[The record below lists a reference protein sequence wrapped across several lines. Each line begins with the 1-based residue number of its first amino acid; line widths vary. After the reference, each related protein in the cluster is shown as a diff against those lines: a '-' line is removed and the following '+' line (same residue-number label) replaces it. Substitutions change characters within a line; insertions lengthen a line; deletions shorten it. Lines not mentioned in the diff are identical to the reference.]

1 MEERT
6 NSAIGLVEASSTIH
20 PQHRRRVEAGVTG
33 GSREDRRGTSV
44 SCCRPKGWRTVALNP
59 QECSGCRG
67 ALVKKAEAPAPWRH
81 QAVEVPPVEPHV
93 TGYQQHCGWLEHCP
107 VRHSGRVVR
116 RSAQGSLRTAAD
128 VLVALLSGQYRLSKR
143 LLRQL
148 LADVLGVEVAL
159 GSISNLE
166 GQLSTALAG
175 AVEQASEYVRD
186 ELEERRVGG
195 RDCRW
200 PSPHG

>member
-1 MEERT
+1 
-6 NSAIGLVEASSTIH
+6 
-20 PQHRRRVEAGVTG
+20 
-33 GSREDRRGTSV
+33 
-44 SCCRPKGWRTVALNP
+44 
-59 QECSGCRG
+59 
-67 ALVKKAEAPAPWRH
+67 
-81 QAVEVPPVEPHV
+81 
-93 TGYQQHCGWLEHCP
+93 
-107 VRHSGRVVR
+107 
-116 RSAQGSLRTAAD
+116 